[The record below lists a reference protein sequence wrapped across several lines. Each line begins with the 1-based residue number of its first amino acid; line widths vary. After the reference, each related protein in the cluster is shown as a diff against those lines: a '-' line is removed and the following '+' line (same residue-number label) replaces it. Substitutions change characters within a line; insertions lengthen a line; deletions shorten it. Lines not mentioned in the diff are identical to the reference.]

1 MALDAETRYTVGEIA
16 EAAVQGHLAAQD
28 KFLEAKLEAIEAT
41 VTGSI
46 ETLNAKI
53 KNWGL
58 MILAGQIIVG
68 LSALGVSHVTNTPM
82 VEIGRSAVSA
92 ATGLLL

>member
-1 MALDAETRYTVGEIA
+1 MALDEDTRFTVREVA

-46 ETLNAKI
+46 ETLNARIKI
-53 KNWGL
+53 WGL
-58 MILAGQIIVG
+58 AILGGQIIVG
-68 LSALGVSHVTNTPM
+68 LTALGVSHLTNTPM
-82 VEIGRSAVSA
+82 VEIGRTAVSA
-92 ATGLLL
+92 ATSLLV

>member
-1 MALDAETRYTVGEIA
+1 MALDAETKFTVGEIA

-46 ETLNAKI
+46 DTLNAKI

-58 MILAGQIIVG
+58 MILAGQILVG
-68 LSALGVSHVTNTPM
+68 LAALGVSNLTNTPM
-82 VEIGRSAVSA
+82 VDVGRSALSA
-92 ATGLLL
+92 ATGLIL